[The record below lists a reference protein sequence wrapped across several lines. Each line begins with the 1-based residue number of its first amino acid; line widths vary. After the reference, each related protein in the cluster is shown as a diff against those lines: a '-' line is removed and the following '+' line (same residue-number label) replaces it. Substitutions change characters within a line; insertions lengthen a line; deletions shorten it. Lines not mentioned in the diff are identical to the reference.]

1 MKGKHW
7 PRLAVLLAAL
17 ALLAAACSDSD
28 DTTTTAAATETT
40 AGATTTTA
48 GATTT
53 TAAATTT
60 TAEAMEVPGL
70 VEDGKLIV
78 VTTGNF
84 PPYTLI
90 NADSGDNEGYSID
103 LAREVASRLGLE
115 AEFPTVDFV
124 AELEG
129 LAQGLYD
136 IADSGIWPNQARQ
149 DAGFVFS
156 RPVTSTGIIAQVLT
170 ENEGSAG
177 FGDVTGKKIGGIQGS
192 SQEKLVLD
200 GEAEMGYDEYLGFAG
215 AAEALTGLRQGR
227 VDLLVFDTLV
237 AGYAAVT
244 NDDLSVAGP
253 TIAPHPLSFT
263 YQTGNEAKRDAIDVV
278 LDEMIA
284 DGTVAELQL
293 KWFGR
298 CIPIP
303 EDINQAEPYETMAAG
318 C

>member
-7 PRLAVLLAAL
+7 PRLAVVVATL
-17 ALLAAACSDSD
+17 ALVAAACSSSD
-28 DTTTTAAATETT
+28 D
-40 AGATTTTA
+40 TTTTA

-53 TAAATTT
+53 AVAAA
-60 TAEAMEVPGL
+60 EVPGL

-90 NADSGDNEGYSID
+90 NADTGANEGYSID
-103 LAREVASRLGLE
+103 LAQEVADRLGLT

-129 LAQGLYD
+129 LSQGLYD

-149 DAGFVFS
+149 DSGFVFS

-170 ENEGSAG
+170 ENEGTPG
-177 FGDVTGKKIGGIQGS
+177 FGDVTGLKIGGIQGS

-200 GEAEMGYDEYLGFAG
+200 GEAEMGYDEYLGFLG
-215 AAEALTGLRQGR
+215 AAEALTGLSQGR

-237 AGYAAVT
+237 AGYTAVT
-244 NDDLSVAGP
+244 NDEFSVAGP

-263 YQTGNEAKRDAIDVV
+263 YQTGNEAKRDAIDVA
-278 LDEMIA
+278 LNEMIA
-284 DGTVAELQL
+284 DGTVAALQT

-303 EDINQAEPYETMAAG
+303 DDINQAPPYETLASG

>member
-7 PRLAVLLAAL
+7 PRLAVVLIAL
-17 ALLAAACSDSD
+17 ALVAAACGDSD
-28 DTTTTAAATETT
+28 DTTTTAAA
-40 AGATTTTA
+40 AA
-48 GATTT
+48 ATTT

-60 TAEAMEVPGL
+60 TAAATTTTEAMAEVPGL
-70 VEDGKLIV
+70 VEEGKLIV

-90 NADSGDNEGYSID
+90 NADTGDNEGYSID
-103 LAREVASRLGLE
+103 LAQAVADRLGLE

-149 DAGFVFS
+149 EAGFVFS
-156 RPVTSTGIIAQVLT
+156 RPVTSTGIIAQVVA
-170 ENEGSAG
+170 EMVDSEG
-177 FGDVTGKKIGGIQGS
+177 FGNVTGKKIGGIQGS

-215 AAEALTGLRQGR
+215 AAEALTGLQQGR

-237 AGYAAVT
+237 AGYTAVQ
-244 NDDLSVAGP
+244 NDEFGVAGP
-253 TIAPHPLSFT
+253 TIFPHPLSFT
-263 YQTGNEAKRDAIDVV
+263 YQTGNEAKRDAIDVA
-278 LDEMIA
+278 LNEMLA
-284 DGTVAELQL
+284 DGTVAALQI

-298 CIPIP
+298 CIPVP
-303 EDINQAEPYETMAAG
+303 DDINQEAPYETMASG